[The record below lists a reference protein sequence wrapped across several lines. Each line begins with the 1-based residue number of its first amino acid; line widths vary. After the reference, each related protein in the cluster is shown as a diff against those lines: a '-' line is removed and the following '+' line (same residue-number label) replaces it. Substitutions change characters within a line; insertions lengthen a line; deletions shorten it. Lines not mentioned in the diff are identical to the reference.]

1 MTIKIYNTLG
11 REKQVFEPQDPAR
24 ITLYVCGPTVY
35 NYAHIG
41 NARPPVVFDILF
53 RLLRRTY
60 GESAV
65 VYARNITDVEDKIIA
80 RSLADGTPIPEITQ
94 KYAGIYN
101 ADIAALNV
109 LPPTIEPWATQHI
122 DGMVA
127 MTERLV
133 KKGYAYAAPS
143 GVFFDVEQMQDYGKL
158 SGRKLEDNEAGA
170 RVAVSDEKRN
180 PADFALWKFAKPGEP
195 EDAIWDSPWGRGR
208 PGWHIECS
216 AMAAAH
222 LGKTIDIHGGG
233 IDLQFPHHENEV
245 AQSEC
250 VHGEP
255 MARFW
260 MHNGFL
266 DMDGEK
272 MSKSLG
278 NVKLIHELLEEW
290 PGEVLRFAL
299 LSGHY
304 RAPLDWTRD
313 LLEQSRTT
321 LGRVYGALRRV
332 WAAEGGTPKDK
343 SVLKALSDD
352 LNTPIA
358 LSQLARLA
366 SEANQAAD
374 AKDEAGMAQA
384 RANLLAAGEML
395 GLLTMTPAE
404 WEQGGS
410 EDDKSRIDA
419 LVQARIDAR
428 TSRDWAEADRIRD
441 ELASEGI
448 EIMDGPNGSTWRRS

>member
-1 MTIKIYNTLG
+1 MTIRLYNTLG
-11 REKQVFEPQDPAR
+11 REKQIFEPQDPSR
-24 ITLYVCGPTVY
+24 VTMYVCGPTVY

-41 NARPPVVFDILF
+41 NARPPVVFDVLN

-80 RSLADGTPIPEITQ
+80 ASLADGTPIPEITR
-94 KYAGIYN
+94 KYADIYN
-101 ADIAALNV
+101 ADTSALNV
-109 LPPTIEPWATQHI
+109 LPPTIEPWATHHI
-122 DGMVA
+122 DGMLKI
-127 MTERLV
+127 TQQLV
-133 KKGYAYAAPS
+133 KKGYAYVAPS
-143 GVFFDVEQMQDYGKL
+143 GVFFDVEQMEDYGKL

-180 PADFALWKFAKPGEP
+180 PADFALWKFAKEGEP

-216 AMAAAH
+216 AMIAAT

-233 IDLQFPHHENEV
+233 IDLQFPHHENEI

-250 VHGEP
+250 AHGEP
-255 MARFW
+255 MARYW
-260 MHNGFL
+260 LHNGFL

-278 NVKLIHELLEEW
+278 NVKLIHDLLADW

-313 LLEQSRTT
+313 LLEQSKTT
-321 LGRVYGALRRV
+321 LGRIYGALRRV
-332 WAAEGGTPKDK
+332 WQAEGGVARDK
-343 SVLKALSDD
+343 GVLKALQDD
-352 LNTPIA
+352 LNTPVA
-358 LSQLARLA
+358 LAELSRLA

-374 AKDEAGMAQA
+374 AKDEARMTQA
-384 RANLLAAGEML
+384 RADLLDAGELL
-395 GLLTMTPAE
+395 GLLSLSPSQ

-410 EDDKSRIDA
+410 DDDKARIDA
-419 LVQARIDAR
+419 LVQARVDAR
-428 TSRDWAEADRIRD
+428 ANKDWAEADRIRNT
-441 ELASEGI
+441 LAEEGI
-448 EIMDGPNGSTWRRS
+448 EIMDGPQGSTWRRV

>member
-1 MTIKIYNTLG
+1 MQIKLYNTLG
-11 REKQVFEPQDPAR
+11 REKQVFTPQDPSR
-24 ITLYVCGPTVY
+24 VTLYVCGPTVY

-41 NARPPVVFDILF
+41 NARPPVVFDVLF
-53 RLLRRTY
+53 RLLRQTY

-80 RSLADGTPIPEITQ
+80 RSLQDGTPIPEITRT
-94 KYAGIYN
+94 YADIYN
-101 ADIAALNV
+101 ADIASLNV

-122 DGMVA
+122 DGMIA
-127 MTERLV
+127 ITRQLIS
-133 KKGYAYAAPS
+133 KGYAYTAPS
-143 GVFFDVEQMQDYGKL
+143 GVFFDVEQMDDYGKL

-195 EDAIWDSPWGRGR
+195 DDAIWDSPWGRGR

-216 AMAAAH
+216 AMIAAN

-233 IDLQFPHHENEV
+233 IDLQFPHHENEI

-250 VHGEP
+250 AHGEP
-255 MARFW
+255 MARYW

-278 NVKLIHELLEEW
+278 NVKLIHDLIEHW

-313 LLEQSRTT
+313 LLEQAKTT
-321 LGRVYGALRRV
+321 LGRIYGALRRV
-332 WAAEGGTPKDK
+332 WDAEGGTARDK
-343 SVLKALSDD
+343 AVLAALCDD

-358 LSQLARLA
+358 LAELSRLA

-374 AKDEAGMAQA
+374 AKDEDKMAAA
-384 RANLLAAGEML
+384 RADLLAAGALL
-395 GLLTMTPAE
+395 GLLTRTPAE
-404 WEQGGS
+404 WEQGGTA
-410 EDDKSRIDA
+410 DDKSRIDA
-419 LVQARIDAR
+419 LVQARVDAR
-428 TSRDWAEADRIRD
+428 TNKDWAEADRIRK
-441 ELASEGI
+441 ELADEGI
-448 EIMDGPNGSTWRRS
+448 EIMDGPQGSTWRRV

>member
-1 MTIKIYNTLG
+1 MTIRLYNTLG
-11 REKQVFEPQDPAR
+11 REKQIFEPQDPSR
-24 ITLYVCGPTVY
+24 VTMYVCGPTVY

-41 NARPPVVFDILF
+41 NARPPVVFDVLN
-53 RLLRRTY
+53 RLLRRNY

-80 RSLADGTPIPEITQ
+80 ASLADGTPIPDITR
-94 KYAGIYN
+94 KYADIYN
-101 ADIAALNV
+101 ADTSALNV
-109 LPPTIEPWATQHI
+109 LPPTIEPWATHHI
-122 DGMVA
+122 DGMLKI
-127 MTERLV
+127 TQQLV
-133 KKGYAYAAPS
+133 KKGYAYVAPS
-143 GVFFDVEQMQDYGKL
+143 GVFFDVEQMEDYGKL

-180 PADFALWKFAKPGEP
+180 PADFALWKFAKEGEP

-216 AMAAAH
+216 AMIAAT

-233 IDLQFPHHENEV
+233 IDLQFPHHENEI

-250 VHGEP
+250 AHGEP
-255 MARFW
+255 MARYW
-260 MHNGFL
+260 LHNGFL

-278 NVKLIHELLEEW
+278 NVKLIHDLLADW

-313 LLEQSRTT
+313 LLEQSKTT
-321 LGRVYGALRRV
+321 LGRIYGALRRV
-332 WAAEGGTPKDK
+332 WQAEGGVARDK
-343 SVLKALSDD
+343 GVLKALQDD
-352 LNTPIA
+352 LNTPVA
-358 LSQLARLA
+358 LAELSRLA

-374 AKDEAGMAQA
+374 AKDEARMTQA
-384 RANLLAAGEML
+384 RADLLDAGELL
-395 GLLTMTPAE
+395 GLLSLSPSQ

-410 EDDKSRIDA
+410 DDDKARIDA
-419 LVQARIDAR
+419 LVQARVDAR
-428 TSRDWAEADRIRD
+428 ANKDWAEADRIRNT
-441 ELASEGI
+441 LAEEGI
-448 EIMDGPNGSTWRRS
+448 EIMDGPQGSTWRRV